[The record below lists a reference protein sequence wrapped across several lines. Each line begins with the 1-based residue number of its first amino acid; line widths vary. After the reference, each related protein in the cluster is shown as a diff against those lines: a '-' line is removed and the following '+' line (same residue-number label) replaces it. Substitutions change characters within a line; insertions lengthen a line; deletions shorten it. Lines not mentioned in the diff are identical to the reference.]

1 MTFRNRFETKFNL
14 VEIKKFIN
22 LINIV
27 LCALRILFLKEKKTS
42 VLSQADVF
50 FYSYYLKKTS

>member
-22 LINIV
+22 LLNIV
-27 LCALRILFLKEKKTS
+27 LYALRILFLRIT
-42 VLSQADVF
+42 
-50 FYSYYLKKTS
+50 